1 MPLHNVVLGAAT
13 GGAAGGGILSSL
25 LGGSAAG
32 GGIVST
38 ALGLATA
45 PLAIAGSV
53 LADPVG
59 AVLGIAGAPVQALAG
74 LGLGDLAGAAR
85 QNGVVDTTG
94 FAGGNGRTAT
104 RTIVQT
110 MDLATGQIIRTKTMP
125 GSPRLMNSDVAAAR
139 KVIKSVGKLH
149 NQMPRRT
156 VKEGEVTKLKNAAVQ
171 AATAR
176 VTQIA
181 CDPKC

>member
-1 MPLHNVVLGAAT
+1 MPIHQVVLG
-13 GGAAGGGILSSL
+13 GAAGAEGGGILSSL

-38 ALGLATA
+38 ALGLATS
-45 PLAIAGSV
+45 PLALAGTIA
-53 LADPVG
+53 ADPIG
-59 AVLGIAGAPVQALAG
+59 AVLGTTAG
-74 LGLGDLAGAAR
+74 LAGAALGLAGLSPAA
-85 QNGVVDTTG
+85 NGNGNGPVDTTG

-110 MDLATGQIIRTKTMP
+110 MDLATGQIIRQKTMP

-171 AATAR
+171 AATQR
-176 VTQIA
+176 VHQVCA
-181 CDPKC
+181 PKPDC